1 MLEPSSDFVYRTEQ
15 LRALKDTTKAEDIGL
30 KLCWEVELS
39 HELYGSMYQTTPDG
53 PADAEENRLRVLIE
67 KKTVINLLEAYS
79 IAIKHYLRGEDGIY
93 YKDLYYLTKFLPS
106 YAMPAGL
113 LSQEDLLGPI
123 EESEDRD
130 EGCGCDADELRS
142 TSAPT
147 SPGVESFDSHKSFF
161 GRSHSSSVSTPYLPQ
176 PATAPGKTEKRPPF
190 KRPSRNDHRTSSRN
204 TCRAAYPCACLSLN
218 VNDEKYLM
226 PARMPPKYHIFD
238 LFPFSLMSSYVADL
252 QSKKAIDVPTTNGL
266 IAALNQLVEALTGL
280 ERILTTPIPFSF
292 SIHLWTV
299 TMIYCLALPVQLW
312 LTLKWITIPVTVVV
326 SFIFFGF
333 LVAGEKF
340 ENPFGYDK
348 NDLVRSQARLDIY
361 VEVPDY
367 THRAGHELRALTSAP
382 APKPSHWAF
391 LPGNDFIFT
400 PHDLG
405 EAERVSPDEWMKRGL
420 PKVTAALR

>member
-15 LRALKDTTKAEDIGL
+15 LRALKDTTKAEDI
-30 KLCWEVELS
+30 E
-39 HELYGSMYQTTPDG
+39 TTPDG

-147 SPGVESFDSHKSFF
+147 LPGVERFDSHKSFF
-161 GRSHSSSVSTPYLPQ
+161 GRSHLSSVSTPDLPQ
-176 PATAPGKTEKRPPF
+176 PATAPGKTEKRPSF
-190 KRPSRNDHRTSSRN
+190 KRPSRD
-204 TCRAAYPCACLSLN
+204 
-218 VNDEKYLM
+218 
-226 PARMPPKYHIFD
+226 
-238 LFPFSLMSSYVADL
+238 SSYVADL
-252 QSKKAIDVPTTNGL
+252 QSKKVIDVPTTNGL

-361 VEVPDY
+361 VEVPDFRRIEY
-367 THRAGHELRALTSAP
+367 GSLHASHHSSVSCRFLAHRGTHSCREGHELRALTSAP

-405 EAERVSPDEWMKRGL
+405 EAERVSPDEWVKRGL